1 MALRKLY
8 EYVHANIA
16 VMREWRNVVCAAS
29 RGRRLNEEVETVVW
43 FGCVVSR
50 GILKRLAGEEDGK
63 RLAEI
68 K

>member
-1 MALRKLY
+1 MQPF
-8 EYVHANIA
+8 
-16 VMREWRNVVCAAS
+16 C

-43 FGCVVSR
+43 FGCMVSR
-50 GILKRLAGEEDGK
+50 GILKRLAGGEDAK